1 MALVGMANDAES
13 EEMSLSITG
22 DNSIS
27 TISPIGKL
35 RGGYA
40 LAAVVDG
47 HNYLDGRE
55 SVASCADSSSAS
67 KIAMLQ
73 LELEME
79 ENNERLLET
88 RMRKSKIKIELAKA
102 ESASGSQRSRTSR
115 SLFDRNDLRAEDS
128 PLNDRDPTAVR
139 PGSEKMNFS
148 LWSRGNPVLFAPQGQ
163 TMHSD
168 SMQQENLERETLQ
181 ISCLI
186 MSLKIATERSN
197 PQSK

>member
-1 MALVGMANDAES
+1 MALVGMAEDVGS
-13 EEMSLSITG
+13 GDMSLSITG

-27 TISPIGKL
+27 TISPIGKI

-79 ENNERLLET
+79 EKHERLLD
-88 RMRKSKIKIELAKA
+88 S
-102 ESASGSQRSRTSR
+102 
-115 SLFDRNDLRAEDS
+115 RAE
-128 PLNDRDPTAVR
+128 
-139 PGSEKMNFS
+139 E
-148 LWSRGNPVLFAPQGQ
+148 
-163 TMHSD
+163 
-168 SMQQENLERETLQ
+168 
-181 ISCLI
+181 
-186 MSLKIATERSN
+186 
-197 PQSK
+197 